1 MGGASHNE
9 LSVPNE
15 HLNVRTI
22 SPSGGKPVAFLQRPD
37 TGGGEHWAFYT
48 QRCGL
53 HLYSVLEDESQEQE
67 AGSQQSA
74 LLARF
79 SSLCMHKVLR

>member
-1 MGGASHNE
+1 M
-9 LSVPNE
+9 
-15 HLNVRTI
+15 RTV

-48 QRCGL
+48 RRHGL

-74 LLARF
+74 LMARF
-79 SSLCMHKVLR
+79 SSLYA

>member
-1 MGGASHNE
+1 M
-9 LSVPNE
+9 
-15 HLNVRTI
+15 
-22 SPSGGKPVAFLQRPD
+22 
-37 TGGGEHWAFYT
+37 FYT
-48 QRCGL
+48 RRHGL
-53 HLYSVLEDESQEQE
+53 HLYSILEDESQEQE